1 MKATHQK
8 SLTVVETTNIYHG
21 QNSIWFNKKMLGRS
35 VRCEGHMSK
44 WLFIQFCFLFYFLLR
59 MGAGVIS
66 PSQPRRNLS
75 NNYHKTK
82 NQNYEFK
89 INLIIFFIRRRYT
102 PTPSWCLKPP
112 ILPNPIQAF
121 FLSYNYLYDKI
132 EFINLTQAI
141 NNNN

>member
-1 MKATHQK
+1 
-8 SLTVVETTNIYHG
+8 
-21 QNSIWFNKKMLGRS
+21 
-35 VRCEGHMSK
+35 MSK
-44 WLFIQFCFLFYFLLR
+44 PQIFITVKIQFGLTKKCRGDQYGARVTCPSDYLFSFAFCFIFLLR